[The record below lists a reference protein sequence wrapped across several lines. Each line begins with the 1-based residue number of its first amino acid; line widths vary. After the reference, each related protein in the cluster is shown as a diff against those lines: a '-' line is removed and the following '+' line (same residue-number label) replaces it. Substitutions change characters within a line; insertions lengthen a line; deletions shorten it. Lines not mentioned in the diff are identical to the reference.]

1 MKPII
6 LLVRENNDKTVTIDK
21 KELEGMVER
30 AYNSGFDDGKNSNR
44 IFDCGVQTTP
54 YLLNKPILN
63 RDIAAIS
70 SKDVELGS
78 NSSSCVTA
86 HN

>member
-44 IFDCGVQTTP
+44 IFDYGVHTTP
-54 YLLNKPILN
+54 YMLNI
-63 RDIAAIS
+63 
-70 SKDVELGS
+70 KDVELGT
-78 NSSSCVTA
+78 NGSSCVTSCVTA
-86 HN
+86 HS

>member
-44 IFDCGVQTTP
+44 IFDGGSIYC
-54 YLLNKPILN
+54 LDRN
-63 RDIAAIS
+63 IASIS

-78 NSSSCVTA
+78 NSSSCVTL

>member
-6 LLVRENNDKTVTIDK
+6 LLVRENDDKTVTIDK

-44 IFDCGVQTTP
+44 IFDGGSI
-54 YLLNKPILN
+54 YRLNGG
-63 RDIAAIS
+63 IATIS

-78 NSSSCVTA
+78 NSSSCVTKC
-86 HN
+86 NCN

>member
-6 LLVRENNDKTVTIDK
+6 LLVRENDNKTVTIDK

-44 IFDCGVQTTP
+44 IFDGDSMYC
-54 YLLNKPILN
+54 LNSG
-63 RDIAAIS
+63 IATIS

-78 NSSSCVTA
+78 NSSSCVTL